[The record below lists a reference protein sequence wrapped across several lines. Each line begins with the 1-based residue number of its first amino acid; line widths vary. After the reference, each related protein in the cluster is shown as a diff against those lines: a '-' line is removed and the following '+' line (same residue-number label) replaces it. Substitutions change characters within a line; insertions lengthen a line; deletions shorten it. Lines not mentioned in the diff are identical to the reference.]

1 MQSVG
6 KTQLRRVRYVSRNAA
21 GALINDG
28 IWVFRAS
35 ALGTSKSR
43 NEIPVARVLFSSR
56 FLWRFD
62 HLNFT
67 GATSP
72 QKASG
77 ASALSK
83 HPPTP
88 PTQRRAIMDRL
99 LIATIALVT
108 VFSISASAL
117 LCPLRQATSNAVS
130 YRDFATFQTYRG
142 MWKRILRCSL
152 PNRGARV
159 GTLLA
164 RSTMLPDRRLTERR
178 PVEERKL

>member
-1 MQSVG
+1 LQSVG

-62 HLNFT
+62 YLNFT

-88 PTQRRAIMDRL
+88 PTQRESHHGQ
-99 LIATIALVT
+99 T
-108 VFSISASAL
+108 
-117 LCPLRQATSNAVS
+117 S
-130 YRDFATFQTYRG
+130 YRYYRFG
-142 MWKRILRCSL
+142 HCFFDIRFGVAMPAPAGHIERGLVPRFRDI
-152 PNRGARV
+152 PNVSRNVEANPQV
-159 GTLLA
+159 Q
-164 RSTMLPDRRLTERR
+164 STEQGSQSWDVTG
-178 PVEERKL
+178 